1 MAIHFHIIE
10 ADNGSKRHLGTCRL
24 IEVQICTYVRTR
36 AINTPLN
43 TSQAD
48 PQDSTRI
55 NVYDRNG
62 F

>member
-1 MAIHFHIIE
+1 MAIHFHIIRGGQWVE
-10 ADNGSKRHLGTCRL
+10 KALRHLSIDRGANL
-24 IEVQICTYVRTR
+24 YVR
-36 AINTPLN
+36 AINTRLN

-48 PQDSTRI
+48 PLRLTRI